1 MTLHVY
7 IRGRSPSHQN
17 NNINLNIILYNR
29 RRLQRDMCR
38 VLRTRLPPA
47 LAVGNLLFPAEF
59 HIRRSRRHCA
69 GRSAVRRRIR
79 HQHVGAIPSAN
90 VLRRVHAD
98 TTGMIIKLVWHYS
111 GVGIG
116 MACLELVTVK
126 DWHN

>member
-1 MTLHVY
+1 MYRFVVGLRFIKT
-7 IRGRSPSHQN
+7 IT
-17 NNINLNIILYNR
+17 LNIILYNR

-38 VLRTRLPPA
+38 VLRTRLPLA
-47 LAVGNLLFPAEF
+47 LAVGRVLLPSKFYV
-59 HIRRSRRHCA
+59 RRSHCHCA

-79 HQHVGAIPSAN
+79 HQHVGAIPSTN

-126 DWHN
+126 DWYN